1 MSNSGTIKRSVR
13 SGHST
18 RSVRSVKPSSS
29 DKTLIPE
36 SKTPTYEDFL
46 KVVKE
51 CDLVAFHKLKPTSEM
66 INKKDKYGHPPLYY
80 AASNGHIGMV
90 RNLIW
95 GGADINLGYPTAL
108 FGAAENGHLEIVMFL
123 KTNGADLNKATR
135 GYTPLGIAIKNKR
148 GRVVKYLEKLPGIKT
163 RNYRYNPYKHMGPIG
178 FGGRRRSVTRR
189 RTTRSRSTRRRS
201 ARN

>member
-36 SKTPTYEDFL
+36 SKVSTYDAFL
-46 KVVKE
+46 NAVKE
-51 CDLVAFHKLKPTSEM
+51 GDLVAFHKLKPTSEM
-66 INKKDKYGHPPLYY
+66 INKKDQYGRPPLYY

-108 FGAAENGHLEIVMFL
+108 FGAAEKGDLPIVKML
-123 KTNGADLNKATR
+123 TAKRANLNKATG
-135 GYTPLGIAIKNKR
+135 GYTPLGIAKKNGHTAVVDHLISR
-148 GRVVKYLEKLPGIKT
+148 GAKKT
-163 RNYRYNPYKHMGPIG
+163 RNTYYNPYKNMGPIG
-178 FGGRRRSVTRR
+178 WGGGRRRSATRKAR
-189 RTTRSRSTRRRS
+189 RSTH
-201 ARN
+201 